1 METLWLP
8 KKQAI
13 IDCPGRQRQPCLKQK
28 AVNVADSAAKVA
40 ALNPIAV
47 LTFQLPDPGVPILP
61 EKPEYSKE
69 DATSIHKLPMTHKP
83 EGWWLTGDC
92 KIILPT
98 NLAAGLLQ
106 HIHRTTHLGTRKIKD
121 LIRKADLQ
129 ILNLRSQVKQTA
141 SKCLSRKLTNAEN
154 QPKAGGC

>member
-1 METLWLP
+1 MP
-8 KKQAI
+8 K
-13 IDCPGRQRQPCLKQK
+13 RQLCLKQK
-28 AVNVADSAAKVA
+28 AVNVADLAAKVE

-47 LTFQLPDPGVPILP
+47 LTFQLPDPGAPILP

-92 KIILPT
+92 KIILRT
-98 NLAAGLLQ
+98 NLAASLLQ
-106 HIHRTTHLGTRKIKD
+106 RIHQTAHLGTRKIKD

-141 SKCLSRKLTNAEN
+141 SKCLSCKLANAEN
-154 QPKAGGC
+154 QPQAGGC